1 MARQGDQSDGE
12 NSMASAPQA
21 SLPLFYTDLVPLNA
35 RDHATWRA
43 RAADTASWMV
53 GQHAVPLTVEEFP
66 QAARHFPIIFATG
79 ENPVPL
85 ALMGLN
91 EGINVFVDAQG
102 NVTPGTYVPAYAR
115 RYPFLLAKLTPDTN
129 ELSLCFDPGCG
140 LIGDF
145 PDGEALFAGD
155 QPTEATRN
163 VLAFCEQFEQA
174 GQRTQNFIEELTKHD
189 LLMDGEAA
197 IQQPGVEQPFV
208 YRGFQMVNQ
217 EKLRDMRGDILRG
230 WAQSGLLP
238 LLYAHV
244 FSLDLMST
252 IFGKQVELG
261 VGPVPAPAI

>member
-1 MARQGDQSDGE
+1 
-12 NSMASAPQA
+12 MASQPQA
-21 SLPLFYTDLVPLNA
+21 ALPLFYNDIVPLNM
-35 RDHATWRA
+35 RDHAAFHA
-43 RAADTASWMV
+43 RAATTATWMV

-66 QAARHFPIIFATG
+66 QAARHFPIIFASG

-91 EGINVFVDAQG
+91 EGINVFVDAEG
-102 NVTPGTYVPAYAR
+102 TVAPGTYVPAYAR
-115 RYPFLLAKLTPDTN
+115 RYPFLLAKLTPETT

-140 LIGDF
+140 LIGEF
-145 PDGEALFAGD
+145 ADGEALFDGD

-197 IQQPGVEQPFV
+197 IQQVGVEQPFV
-208 YRGFQMVNQ
+208 YRGFQMINQ

-238 LLYAHV
+238 LIYAHV

-252 IFGKQVELG
+252 IFGKQMEQG
-261 VGPVPAPAI
+261 VGPGTGAANAPTF